1 MNKCKKC
8 SKEFQPSK
16 GLINY
21 CSMSCRNSRSR
32 PESVRRKIS
41 EGVKKNGYLQ
51 SEEWLANLT
60 AANRREDVIQK
71 KRETWVKKRNYETA
85 HMDSLKKWYL
95 EENQS
100 CESCGTTEW
109 NGNPIVLEVHHIDS
123 DTTNN
128 NFDNFKALCPN
139 CHSQTV
145 GWRGRKLK

>member
-41 EGVKKNGYLQ
+41 EGVKKSGYLQ
-51 SEEWLANLT
+51 SEEWLQNLT

-71 KRETWVKKRNYETA
+71 KKETWVSKRDYENA
-85 HMDSLKKWYL
+85 HIGSLKKYYL
-95 EENQS
+95 ETVDG
-100 CESCGTTEW
+100 CERCGLNEW
-109 NGNPIVLEVHHIDS
+109 NEQPLVLEVHHLDS
-123 DTTNN
+123 NTNN
-128 NFDNFKALCPN
+128 NTFDNFQALCPN
-139 CHSQTV
+139 CHSQTK
-145 GWRGRKLK
+145 GWRNKNN

>member
-21 CSMSCRNSRSR
+21 CSMSCRNSRKR

-51 SEEWLANLT
+51 SEEWLQNLT

-71 KRETWVKKRNYETA
+71 KKETWLRKRDYENA
-85 HMDSLKKWYL
+85 HVGSLKKYYL
-95 EENQS
+95 DEHPN
-100 CESCGTTEW
+100 CEVCGVSEW
-109 NGNPIVLEVHHIDS
+109 NGQSLRLEVHHIDS

-128 NFDNFKALCPN
+128 TFDNFQALCPN
-139 CHSQTV
+139 CHSLTE
-145 GWRGRKLK
+145 GFRGRK